1 MSNSGR
7 SSPTGIYN
15 SPSFS
20 GTGYNNF
27 LNFLA
32 ASGDSGTRESKGW
45 LGTENK
51 EMLAIL
57 AYSYEVFQIMTNA
70 TKDTLE
76 INSQREVELNKKL
89 SVKLQ
94 EELYYEEL
102 RNKEKERMA
111 MNDPSTNNK
120 SHLAPLSTVEAMS
133 RVESTYASNNAQVG
147 KLSNIS
153 VRPATS
159 SITKPFTEYENLVE
173 LAKSISAMYNTV
185 QKNME
190 AISVILARK
199 DEHFKV
205 LKEDLTEQLVERRRR
220 EEEVINWSYIL
231 RYLLETTSTLRKQI
245 NIKET
250 PIKGPQGNIEAM
262 SAMPS
267 RKQRVINTRSNIT
280 RDNNT
285 ATARAIANNTD
296 GIAAASAE
304 IVPESDADSAEND
317 HDIAREIV
325 ETLGVDDQH
334 ADAAMNVINKIM
346 SMTPAQLEKLDPETQ
361 QQVMQVRREL
371 GL

>member
-1 MSNSGR
+1 MV
-7 SSPTGIYN
+7 
-15 SPSFS
+15 
-20 GTGYNNF
+20 
-27 LNFLA
+27 
-32 ASGDSGTRESKGW
+32 
-45 LGTENK
+45 
-51 EMLAIL
+51 AIL
-57 AYSYEVFQIMTNA
+57 AYCYEVFQIMTNA

-76 INSQREVELNKKL
+76 INNRRELDFTKQL
-89 SVKLQ
+89 SVKLR
-94 EELYYEEL
+94 EELHYEEL
-102 RNKEKERMA
+102 CNKEKERMA
-111 MNDPSTNNK
+111 MNDPSSNK
-120 SHLAPLSTVEAMS
+120 QSHLAPLSTVEAMS
-133 RVESTYASNNAQVG
+133 RVETTYGNNNAQIG

-153 VRPATS
+153 VKPVASTS
-159 SITKPFTEYENLVE
+159 TKPFMEYNNLVE
-173 LAKSISAMYNTV
+173 LAKSISSMYNCV

-190 AISVILARK
+190 SISVILARK
-199 DEHFKV
+199 DEHFKL

-231 RYLLETTSTLRKQI
+231 RYLLETTSTLRKQL
-245 NIKET
+245 NMKET
-250 PIKGPQGNIEAM
+250 PIKNVHSEAESTRLLART
-262 SAMPS
+262 SASTTSS
-267 RKQRVINTRSNIT
+267 RKQRIMNSRSNIS

-304 IVPESDADSAEND
+304 IVPDNDTESVDND
-317 HDIAREIV
+317 HDIARDIV